1 MIWFIQV
8 WTCLPFRYLDM
19 GRRIPLQLSQ
29 IGKNHAN
36 LTVVKHLLT
45 GLQYCLNFRRKF
57 LVLSYSPKTV
67 MAFLSNEVTEL
78 RYICAVF
85 LREVLAGDIFRA
97 RCSECVDLEISSGF
111 DVSLFV
117 VEEIIPFV
125 CL

>member
-1 MIWFIQV
+1 MNP
-8 WTCLPFRYLDM
+8 TT
-19 GRRIPLQLSQ
+19 
-29 IGKNHAN
+29 A
-36 LTVVKHLLT
+36 LTNWEEPCKPHSCKAPLT